1 MLSLLESMMTMRG
14 GQWMMTDISTLLT
27 PLYTVL
33 SFTQQ
38 RKQTQFSSVVS
49 TDSDTTHDK
58 GALIVGGNI
67 VAFEIENVKIK
78 RATINC

>member
-1 MLSLLESMMTMRG
+1 MSA
-14 GQWMMTDISTLLT
+14 
-27 PLYTVL
+27 L

-38 RKQTQFSSVVS
+38 RKQTKLSLVVS